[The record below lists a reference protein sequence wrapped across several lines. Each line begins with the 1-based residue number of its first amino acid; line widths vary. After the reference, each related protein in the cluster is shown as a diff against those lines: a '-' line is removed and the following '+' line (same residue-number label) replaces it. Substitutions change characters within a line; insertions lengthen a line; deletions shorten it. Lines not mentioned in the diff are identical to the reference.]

1 MMTENETKQKVLHKV
16 SLSSTILKGSC
27 ERKFHHQA
35 ELHHLRMREKWFEVR
50 IYMNYWTVANSS
62 AN

>member
-1 MMTENETKQKVLHKV
+1 MMTENETKQKVLHMV

-35 ELHHLRMREKWFEVR
+35 ELHHLCMREVVCGKD
-50 IYMNYWTVANSS
+50 IYELLDSG
-62 AN
+62 